1 MVLLDYSCSHDYHRD
16 YSCRHER
23 VSRMRTVRL
32 GDQELALLTFVA
44 EQGGATVGEVAD
56 QFGVPRGLAR
66 STVLTM
72 MERLRQKRRLTRR
85 RVDGVYR
92 YFSPTSR
99 GEVLRD
105 VVQTFVEKTLGGS
118 VSPFVAYL
126 TESADLSE
134 EEIAELQR
142 VVSEL
147 RHKRSAR

>member
-1 MVLLDYSCSHDYHRD
+1 
-16 YSCRHER
+16 
-23 VSRMRTVRL
+23 MRTVRL

-56 QFGVPRGLAR
+56 QFGAPRGLAR

-99 GEVLRD
+99 RDVLRD

-118 VSPFVAYL
+118 VSPFAAYL

>member
-1 MVLLDYSCSHDYHRD
+1 
-16 YSCRHER
+16 
-23 VSRMRTVRL
+23 MRTVRL

-56 QFGVPRGLAR
+56 QFGAPRGLAR

-147 RHKRSAR
+147 RHKRSTR

>member
-1 MVLLDYSCSHDYHRD
+1 
-16 YSCRHER
+16 
-23 VSRMRTVRL
+23 MRAARL

-44 EQGGATVGEVAD
+44 EHGGATVGEVAD
-56 QFGVPRGLAR
+56 RFGTPRGLAR

-85 RVDGVYR
+85 RVDGVFR

-105 VVQTFVEKTLGGS
+105 VVQDFVEKTLGGS
-118 VSPFVAYL
+118 VTPFVAYL

-134 EEIAELQR
+134 QEIAELQR

-147 RHKRSAR
+147 RHKRSGR

>member
-1 MVLLDYSCSHDYHRD
+1 
-16 YSCRHER
+16 
-23 VSRMRTVRL
+23 MRTVRL

-44 EQGGATVGEVAD
+44 ERGGATVGEVAD
-56 QFGVPRGLAR
+56 QFGAPRGLAR

-99 GEVLRD
+99 RDVLRD

-118 VSPFVAYL
+118 VSPFAAYL